1 MEPDIAR
8 DEDIDLNEVLK
19 VIWNSKLLLF
29 LSSSI
34 FFVGAVVYSLSLP
47 NIYRSEA
54 LLSPTSQENTMS
66 START
71 YGGIASLAGINLV
84 AQNNQSNHVKALDK
98 LNSLS
103 FFSDSILPNIFLPNL
118 MAIKSWNPETNTII
132 YDENIY
138 SKKTQKWVRESQ
150 YPQSQIPSAQ
160 ESFIVF
166 QDHVDISRDIDT
178 GFITIAVK
186 HQSPFIAQAWT
197 KLIVKELNYFF
208 RVKDKA
214 ETKAARDYLYTQI
227 EQTSFAEIKQVIA
240 ELIQQKT
247 QQLTLIE
254 VSDYYVFEYIDPPAV
269 MEIKH
274 EPNRLGL
281 ALIGAFL
288 GLIFGL
294 IVIIFKNLISSNS
307 PNLKG

>member
-1 MEPDIAR
+1 MQPDIAR
-8 DEDIDLNEVLK
+8 DEDIDLNEILK

-103 FFSDSILPNIFLPNL
+103 FFSDSILPNIFLPDL

-138 SKKTQKWVRESQ
+138 SKKTQKWVREFQ

-160 ESFIVF
+160 ESFLVF

-214 ETKAARDYLYTQI
+214 ETKAARDYLNTQI

-281 ALIGAFL
+281 ALIGVFL

>member
-1 MEPDIAR
+1 MQPDIAR
-8 DEDIDLNEVLK
+8 DEDIDLNEILK

-103 FFSDSILPNIFLPNL
+103 FFSDSILPNIFLPDL

-132 YDENIY
+132 
-138 SKKTQKWVRESQ
+138 
-150 YPQSQIPSAQ
+150 
-160 ESFIVF
+160 
-166 QDHVDISRDIDT
+166 
-178 GFITIAVK
+178 
-186 HQSPFIAQAWT
+186 
-197 KLIVKELNYFF
+197 
-208 RVKDKA
+208 
-214 ETKAARDYLYTQI
+214 
-227 EQTSFAEIKQVIA
+227 
-240 ELIQQKT
+240 
-247 QQLTLIE
+247 
-254 VSDYYVFEYIDPPAV
+254 
-269 MEIKH
+269 
-274 EPNRLGL
+274 
-281 ALIGAFL
+281 
-288 GLIFGL
+288 
-294 IVIIFKNLISSNS
+294 
-307 PNLKG
+307 